1 MNEKILRVNGADL
14 CVETFGNGPA
24 VLLIMGHS
32 ASMLWWDRELCERL
46 AAAGRFV
53 IRYDNRDTGR
63 STQHPLAK
71 PGYTMVELVD
81 DAAGILDALGLDR
94 AHVVGQSMG
103 GAIAQQLA
111 LRHPDRLASLT
122 LVATTAGGDDLPKPT
137 AALAEHFS
145 SATEPDWADRSAVID
160 YQVANFRAYAG
171 SLPFDE
177 AGIRATAGQ
186 DVDRTADI
194 QVALTNHGHIAIT
207 GEPWRPRLGEITAPT
222 LVLHG
227 TEDPLFPLPHGEMLA
242 REIPNAR
249 LVALPGAGH
258 ELPRAVWDLVLP
270 ELVRHTQ
277 R

>member
-1 MNEKILRVNGADL
+1 MSEKILRVNGVDL
-14 CVETFGNGPA
+14 CAETFGDGPA

-32 ASMLWWDRELCERL
+32 ASMLWWDKEFCERL
-46 AAAGRFV
+46 AAAGRHV

-63 STQHPLAK
+63 SVQYPLAK
-71 PGYTMVELVD
+71 PGYTMVELVE
-81 DAAGILDALGLDR
+81 DAAGILDALGIDR
-94 AHVVGQSMG
+94 GHIVGQSMG

-122 LVATTAGGDDLPKPT
+122 LVATTAGGDDLPNQT
-137 AALAEHFS
+137 AALAGHFS
-145 SATEPDWADRSAVID
+145 SVTEPDWTDRSAVIE
-160 YQVANFRAYAG
+160 YLVADFRAYAG

-186 DVDRTADI
+186 DVDRTLDI
-194 QVALTNHGHIAIT
+194 QVALTNHSHIAIT

-249 LVALPGAGH
+249 LVPLPGAGH
-258 ELPRAVWDLVLP
+258 ELPRAVWDQVLP